1 MPTVK
6 THIRYKNKNLVLI
19 IAPKKTK
26 KSNINYIF
34 LIERAIK
41 F

>member
-19 IAPKKTK
+19 IAPKKQK
-26 KSNINYIF
+26 NQILIIF
-34 LIERAIK
+34 